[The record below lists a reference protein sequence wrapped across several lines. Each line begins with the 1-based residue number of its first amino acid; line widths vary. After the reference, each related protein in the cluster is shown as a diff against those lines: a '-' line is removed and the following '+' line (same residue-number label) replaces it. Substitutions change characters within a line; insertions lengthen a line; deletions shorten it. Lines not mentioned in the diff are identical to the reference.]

1 MEMYLSEL
9 KCSFAFCK
17 HQQLFLFNRL
27 DSGVIENAAKPIKNN
42 SVGVFKLTEFSKFTG
57 TLCLCCCSKHI

>member
-1 MEMYLSEL
+1 MEVYLSEL

-27 DSGVIENAAKPIKNN
+27 DSGVIENAAKPIKLRC
-42 SVGVFKLTEFSKFTG
+42 VCVCV
-57 TLCLCCCSKHI
+57 CL